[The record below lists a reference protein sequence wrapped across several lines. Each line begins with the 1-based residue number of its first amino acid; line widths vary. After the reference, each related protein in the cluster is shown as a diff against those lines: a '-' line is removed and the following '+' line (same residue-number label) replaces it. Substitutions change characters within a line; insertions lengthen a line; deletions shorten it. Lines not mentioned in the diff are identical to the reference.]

1 MNHKYTNF
9 EDDINII
16 NIFSDL
22 YKRKFYYG
30 LFILVISLIT
40 FLFLISTPNQ
50 FKSSSLI
57 SVKES
62 SMSNEPSTALSAFT
76 SVASISGLG
85 SGAGSSRK
93 MYVLRLIKSR
103 DFFEYL
109 ISNDERFLVEL
120 MAFSSFDKKNQLNN
134 YNEDVYNSKLSQ
146 WNKELFKNSKPT
158 LLSAHKEFRPHFN
171 IEGEEGLSNF
181 MVLTI
186 THESPL
192 LAKKWLDY
200 IISSFNIYVKDKESR
215 EAQLSLNYLNSIIGT
230 VEISEIRS
238 VIASLIK
245 KEIKDLMIANID
257 DEYILNIIDKPF
269 IPEKK
274 SYPDRPF
281 YLILSFIASI
291 FLVLLFSII
300 FHQKKDE

>member
-1 MNHKYTNF
+1 MNHKYTKF

-30 LFILVISLIT
+30 LFILTISLIT

-62 SMSNEPSTALSAFT
+62 YMSNEPSTALNAFA

-93 MYVLRLIKSR
+93 MYVLRLIESR

-109 ISNDERFLVEL
+109 INNDERFLIEL

-134 YNEDVYNSKLSQ
+134 YNEDVYNIKLSQ

-245 KEIKDLMIANID
+245 KEIQDLMIANSD

-281 YLILSFIASI
+281 YFILSFIASI

-300 FHQKKDE
+300 FHQKKE